1 VNSITFYLLAAL
13 VVAGSG
19 AVVVV
24 PRLRDAAFALF
35 ATAVVIAVLSA
46 AAGADA
52 VAVAEFVIVVG
63 SGAAVGAVLRRDSSY
78 RGLARPASWLPQR
91 WWVAAAVAAALG
103 VLLLIVF
110 AVSGDAWHIGS
121 GAASLFSVLH
131 YRAVYA
137 LMLAVLLAAAG
148 IGAALLLGRVSHD
161 ERETDRAVESRR
173 QREERERRRREDRE
187 AARRQRGGPTR
198 AGEGDA

>member
-1 VNSITFYLLAAL
+1 MNSITFYLLAAL

-24 PRLRDAAFALF
+24 PRLRDAALALV
-35 ATAVVIAVLSA
+35 ATVVVIAILSA
-46 AAGADA
+46 AVGADA

-63 SGAAVGAVLRRDSSY
+63 TGAATWAVLRRGSSY
-78 RGLARPASWLPQR
+78 RGLARPERRLPQR
-91 WWVAAAVAAALG
+91 WWLAAAVAAFLG
-103 VLLLIVF
+103 LLVLVVF
-110 AVSGDAWHIGS
+110 AVSSDAWHIGS
-121 GAASLFSVLH
+121 GTASLISVLH

-137 LMLAVLLAAAG
+137 FMLAVLLVVAG
-148 IGAALLLGRVSHD
+148 VGAALLLGRVSHD

-187 AARRQRGGPTR
+187 AARRQRGGSTR
-198 AGEGDA
+198 AGERDA

>member
-1 VNSITFYLLAAL
+1 MNSITFYLLAAL

-24 PRLRDAAFALF
+24 PRLRDAAIALV

-52 VAVAEFVIVVG
+52 VAVTEFVIVFG
-63 SGAAVGAVLRRDSSY
+63 SVAGAWAVLRRDGRY
-78 RGLARPASWLPQR
+78 RGLAMRARWAPQR
-91 WWVAAAVAAALG
+91 WWLALVVAALLG
-103 VLLLIVF
+103 LLVLTVF
-110 AVSGDAWHIGS
+110 AVSSDAWHIGT
-121 GAASLFSVLH
+121 GTATLTSVLH

-137 LMLAVLLAAAG
+137 FMLAVLLAAVG
-148 IGAALLLGRVSHD
+148 IGAALLLGRISHD

-173 QREERERRRREDRE
+173 QREERERRRREDRD
-187 AARRQRGGPTR
+187 AARRQRGGSART
-198 AGEGDA
+198 GEREA

>member
-1 VNSITFYLLAAL
+1 MNSSAFYLLAAL

-19 AVVVV
+19 AVVVL
-24 PRLRDAAFALF
+24 PRLRDAGFALV
-35 ATAVVIAVLSA
+35 ATAVVIAILSA

-52 VAVAEFVIVVG
+52 VAVTEFVIVVG
-63 SGAAVGAVLRRDSSY
+63 SVAATWAVLRRDSSF
-78 RGLARPASWLPQR
+78 REVAPSSRWLPQR
-91 WWVAAAVAAALG
+91 WWLAAGVAALIG
-103 VLLLIVF
+103 LLVLAVF
-110 AVSGDAWHIGS
+110 AVSSDAWHIGS
-121 GAASLFSVLH
+121 GTASLISVLH

-137 LMLAVLLAAAG
+137 FMLAVLLAAAG

-198 AGEGDA
+198 TGEREA

>member
-24 PRLRDAAFALF
+24 PRLRDAAFALA
-35 ATAVVIAVLSA
+35 ATAVVIAILSA
-46 AAGADA
+46 AVGADA

-63 SGAAVGAVLRRDSSY
+63 SGVATWAVLRRGSSY
-78 RGLARPASWLPQR
+78 RGLARTGRWLPRR
-91 WWVAAAVAAALG
+91 WWLAAAVAAFLG
-103 VLLLIVF
+103 LLLLVVF
-110 AVSGDAWHIGS
+110 AVSSDAWHIGS
-121 GAASLFSVLH
+121 GTASLVSVLH

-137 LMLAVLLAAAG
+137 FMLAVVLVVAG
-148 IGAALLLGRVSHD
+148 VGAALLLGRVSHD

-187 AARRQRGGPTR
+187 AARRRRGGSTR
-198 AGEGDA
+198 AGERDT

>member
-1 VNSITFYLLAAL
+1 MNSITFYLLAAL

-19 AVVVV
+19 AVVVL
-24 PRLRDAAFALF
+24 PRLRDAGFALV
-35 ATAVVIAVLSA
+35 ATAVVIAILSA

-52 VAVAEFVIVVG
+52 VAVTEFVIVVG
-63 SGAAVGAVLRRDSSY
+63 SVAATWAVLRRDRSY
-78 RGLARPASWLPQR
+78 REMARSSRWLPQR
-91 WWVAAAVAAALG
+91 WWLAAVVAALLG
-103 VLLLIVF
+103 LLVLAVF
-110 AVSGDAWHIGS
+110 AVSSTAWHNGS
-121 GAASLFSVLH
+121 GAASLISVLH
-131 YRAVYA
+131 YQAVYA

-148 IGAALLLGRVSHD
+148 AGAALLLGRVSHD

-198 AGEGDA
+198 TGEREA